1 MRKEK
6 AMAEYIKRE
15 DIIKWIDDSLEL
27 CGDRY
32 SVDQKNMMELFRT
45 VINDC
50 LPFADVVERN
60 TFEQVMWERDVALAQ
75 LAEIGKGFGEKMDDV
90 VEVVRCKDCKF
101 FEPDTFGDCWC
112 SAKSPGVSKGMF
124 SPSGDS
130 YCSDA
135 ERR

>member
-1 MRKEK
+1 MKQFLD
-6 AMAEYIKRE
+6 EYIKRKDAE
-15 DIIKWIDDSLEL
+15 RALLERCKETGYGGLTPDDIRL
-27 CGDRY
+27 
-32 SVDQKNMMELFRT
+32 VMRT
-45 VINDC
+45 PWRI
-50 LPFADVVERN
+50 PTA
-60 TFEQVMWERDVALAQ
+60 
-75 LAEIGKGFGEKMDDV
+75 DV

-135 ERR
+135 VKRGEDDG